1 MSKNQDSNLYLNFK
15 LFQTYYVKFCLAGG
29 QRFED
34 HVFQLVLKKVIK
46 FTPKCHESLVSL
58 NEFVDSEE

>member
-34 HVFQLVLKKVIK
+34 YVCIPTGAEKSDKIYTQM
-46 FTPKCHESLVSL
+46 S
-58 NEFVDSEE
+58 